1 MSYTEQRTTRQN
13 SSAVTLEDLMKKIC
27 EADMN
32 QSLKFGNLEKTLSDI
47 SKTQK
52 QLIDTNNELK
62 AEIRSINDKFNLLSK
77 IQTTT
82 NQAVDDLNHT
92 VGQLKYQVNTLKQ
105 EKLSQNLVLTGLPDI
120 TTTANQKVALIKLA
134 HNIGINIK
142 NSDILSFFKIKTK
155 NSHKHIVKFISQE
168 VRDSILTA
176 RKGKSVFSD
185 EIGITTHQ
193 RCQIYMHEDLTFAT
207 QELKF
212 KTKHAL
218 KNYGYKHIWTKN
230 GVILTTK
237 DLTIKPVRITSE
249 EFLLK
254 LCQIAEEQEI
264 DLNSTVIET

>member
-1 MSYTEQRTTRQN
+1 MNDTDQRATRQN
-13 SSAVTLEDLMKKIC
+13 SGAVTLDDLMKKIC
-27 EADMN
+27 ESDRN
-32 QSLKFGNLEKTLSDI
+32 QISKFAKLEKTLSDI

-62 AEIRSINDKFNLLSK
+62 AEIRSINDKFNELSK

-82 NQAVDDLNHT
+82 NQAVQDLNYT

-105 EKLSQNLVLTGLPDI
+105 EKLSQNLVLTGLPQDI
-120 TTTANQKVALIKLA
+120 TTTANQKAIIIKLA
-134 HNIGINIK
+134 HSVGVTIN

-168 VRDSILTA
+168 VRDNILTA

-185 EIGITTHQ
+185 EIGITTHP

-212 KTKHAL
+212 KTKHTL

-254 LCQIAEEQEI
+254 LCKQVEEQEI
-264 DLNSTVIET
+264 